1 MKRYVTYSLAALLTL
16 GAFIGLLIS
25 PEEATEAAKSTLALC
40 AMTIVPSLFPFMV
53 VAHLIMKLGL
63 AERLEKV
70 LDPFS
75 RKVLGISGAGASVFL
90 LGLAGGYPLGAYAV
104 SDLYVGGAISKSEA
118 NNLNRFC
125 NNCGPAFIVSVAG
138 SAVFRSV
145 AVGYFLLVIHAV
157 SAFAV
162 ALTSRKSVTTAPRT
176 ASPVSENIS
185 SAFTESVKRASLSC
199 LSVCGFVTFFGVLTG
214 LLDAW
219 NVFPTV
225 CANLAIKTGM
235 EYHFIRSLMHGI
247 LEIGGG
253 IGSMAGLSVN
263 ALNLAMC
270 SFLLAWGSFSVQ
282 AQAAAAIK
290 EGGLSP
296 MPHLF
301 GKLLHGGFAALLTL
315 IAYPLFF

>member
-1 MKRYVTYSLAALLTL
+1 MKRYFTYYLAALLTL
-16 GAFIGLLIS
+16 GAFVGLLIS
-25 PEEATEAAKSTLALC
+25 PEVATEAAKSTLVLC
-40 AMTIVPSLFPFMV
+40 AGTIVPSLFPFMV
-53 VAHLIMKLGL
+53 ASNMIIRLGL

-75 RKVLGISGAGASVFL
+75 RKVLGVSGAGASVFL

-104 SDLYVGGAISKSEA
+104 SDLYADGIIPKSEA
-118 NNLNRFC
+118 DRLNRFC
-125 NNCGPAFIVSVAG
+125 DNCGPAFVISVAG
-138 SAVFRSV
+138 SAVFGSV
-145 AVGYFLLVIHAV
+145 GVGYFLLAIHAL

-162 ALTSRKSVTTAPRT
+162 GLTARENVPFRPRMSRS
-176 ASPVSENIS
+176 VSESFS

-199 LSVCGFVTFFGVLTG
+199 LSVCGFVTFFGVFTG

-219 NVFPTV
+219 NVFPTI

-253 IGSMAGLSVN
+253 IGSMQGLSVN
-263 ALNLAMC
+263 ALNLALC
-270 SFLLAWGSFSVQ
+270 SFMLGWGGFSVQ
-282 AQAAAAIK
+282 AQAASAIK

-296 MPHLF
+296 APHLI
-301 GKLLHGGFAALLTL
+301 GKLLHGGLAALFTL